1 MVDDARASRC
11 AWSRRCCT
19 FPTWWSRSMPR
30 RRICRSAGDMA
41 VVAAVLA
48 TALLSALG
56 LAIALLGSGE
66 MTLAGRERMTRALRA
81 AAQGAAQLAI
91 ADLETAPDWTAVL
104 MPGASAD
111 VTAVRARLAD
121 AALNPRPPWGDAVI
135 DLHVMTAQVQLAE
148 DDVHGP
154 ADAPQVWRLFANG
167 PLETVAPG
175 GGSGPWYLAVWIA
188 DDCADTDGDP
198 DRDSNG
204 AIALHA
210 AAFGPGEAVASVSVR
225 VVRQVSAGG
234 IASVRVASIR
244 PGP

>member
-1 MVDDARASRC
+1 
-11 AWSRRCCT
+11 
-19 FPTWWSRSMPR
+19 
-30 RRICRSAGDMA
+30 MA
-41 VVAAVLA
+41 VIAAVLA

-66 MTLAGRERMTRALRA
+66 MTLAGRERTTRALRA

-91 ADLETAPDWTAVL
+91 ADLETMPDWTAVL
-104 MPGASAD
+104 TAGTSAD
-111 VTAVRARLAD
+111 VAAVRARLAD
-121 AALNPRPPWGDAVI
+121 ATLNPRPPWGDAVI
-135 DLHVMTAQVQLAE
+135 DLHVMTAQVQFAE

-154 ADAPQVWRLFANG
+154 EDAPQVWRLFANG

-175 GGSGPWYLAVWIA
+175 GSSGPWYLAVWIA
-188 DDCADTDGDP
+188 DDGADTDGDP

-225 VVRQVSAGG
+225 VVRHVSAAG
-234 IASVRVASIR
+234 IASVRVASFR

>member
-1 MVDDARASRC
+1 
-11 AWSRRCCT
+11 
-19 FPTWWSRSMPR
+19 
-30 RRICRSAGDMA
+30 MA

-66 MTLAGRERMTRALRA
+66 MTLAGRERMTRSLRA

-91 ADLETAPDWTAVL
+91 ADLETLPNWTAVL
-104 MPGASAD
+104 TAGTSAD

-121 AALNPRPPWGDAVI
+121 ATLNPRPPWGDAVI
-135 DLHVMTAQVQLAE
+135 DLHVMTTRVQLAE
-148 DDVHGP
+148 DDVRGP
-154 ADAPQVWRLFANG
+154 EDAAQVWRLFATG
-167 PLETVAPG
+167 PLASVAPG

-188 DDCADTDGDP
+188 DDCADTDSDP

-204 AIALHA
+204 AISLHA
-210 AAFGPGEAVASVSVR
+210 TAFGPGEAVASVDIR

-234 IASVRVASIR
+234 VANVRVASIR